1 MEVIE
6 EPGGGGSGAARH
18 WIDSSAY
25 SGTGRKR
32 NIIFRW
38 HWRWTEVILEVQF
51 MIQDL
56 VQIKAGAGGYGR
68 ADYSNGHGC
77 SGGAGNPG
85 GTAKIEDSATRIQG
99 KKWYWRLVNNL

>member
-1 MEVIE
+1 
-6 EPGGGGSGAARH
+6 
-18 WIDSSAY
+18 
-25 SGTGRKR
+25 
-32 NIIFRW
+32 
-38 HWRWTEVILEVQF
+38 